1 MYIVYVGL
9 LNPRLSV
16 LSILLEREPGCSVIL
31 CHLSMLAMNSSTLSL
46 QQIQHFK
53 IKRISSMPFFV
64 IVQIMTKMWMVKWQM
79 PLRTALKPWWHF
91 LKKQNVIIIS
101 VKISVQLQVRLSN
114 LKQFVAGILCFFRLL
129 KDGDAVCHKGRYWG
143 TSSNL
148 WLDLAVFCFKDLM
161 LGNTYV
167 GLCHLIYHISRAKLF
182 CQHII
187 NKVSKHQTVVDTSLF
202 WYNSFTHDLI
212 LASLESWMWLQRI
225 CAVAVMCPIA
235 NFAPQVVSS
244 SCSISANPLTRP
256 QFKRVLTSKVL

>member
-1 MYIVYVGL
+1 MCIVYVGL

-31 CHLSMLAMNSSTLSL
+31 CRLSMLAMNSSTLSS

-53 IKRISSMPFFV
+53 IKRIISMPFFV
-64 IVQIMTKMWMVKWQM
+64 IVQIMAKMWMVKWQM
-79 PLRTALKPWWHF
+79 PVRTALKPWWRF

-129 KDGDAVCHKGRYWG
+129 KDADAVCHKG

-148 WLDLAVFCFKDLM
+148 WLDLAIFCFKDLM
-161 LGNTYV
+161 LGIMYV
-167 GLCHLIYHISRAKLF
+167 GRCHLIYHISRAKLF

-202 WYNSFTHDLI
+202 WYN
-212 LASLESWMWLQRI
+212 
-225 CAVAVMCPIA
+225 
-235 NFAPQVVSS
+235 
-244 SCSISANPLTRP
+244 
-256 QFKRVLTSKVL
+256 